1 MASSTVRGD
10 TAVGKSHRRSR
21 GWRILETL
29 AWTTSLA
36 CLAVWAGLSL
46 TGSISAHRD
55 VAQFVAWQQ
64 GASPDPSH
72 PDLSLWSPKRI
83 QAWQDAQKTPAP
95 AALAVLR
102 IRRLGIEVP
111 VLEGTDDWTL
121 NRAVGHIE
129 DTANP
134 GTIGNVGIAGH
145 RDGFFRA
152 LKDIA
157 PGDALELA
165 TKGGT
170 ERYRIERV
178 WIVDPDDVS
187 VIAPMPTRAVT
198 LVTCYP
204 FYFIGSAPQRFIV
217 RAVPVARSES

>member
-1 MASSTVRGD
+1 MTSSTVGAVAKLRG
-10 TAVGKSHRRSR
+10 RSR
-21 GWRILETL
+21 GWRVLEVV
-29 AWTTSLA
+29 AWTTGIL
-36 CLAVWAGLSL
+36 GLVIWGGL
-46 TGSISAHRD
+46 YVTGRASAHRD
-55 VAQFVAWQQ
+55 VAQFVAWQH

-72 PDLSLWSPKRI
+72 PDFSLWSPKRI
-83 QAWQDAQKTPAP
+83 QAWQDTRKAPEP

-121 NRAVGHIE
+121 NRAAGHIE
-129 DTANP
+129 DTAHP

-157 PGDALELA
+157 LGDTLELA

-170 ERYRIERV
+170 ERYRVERV

-187 VIAPMPTRAVT
+187 VIAPLRTRAVT

-217 RAVPVARSES
+217 RAVPATPAES

>member
-1 MASSTVRGD
+1 MASSTVA
-10 TAVGKSHRRSR
+10 AVGTTHQRSR
-21 GWRILETL
+21 RWRILEAA
-29 AWTTSLA
+29 AWTTGVVCLLVWGGLYVTGLA
-36 CLAVWAGLSL
+36 
-46 TGSISAHRD
+46 SAHRD
-55 VAQFVAWQQ
+55 VAQFVAWQR
-64 GASPDPSH
+64 GATPDLSH

-83 QAWQDAQKTPAP
+83 QAWQDARNAPAP

-102 IRRLGIEVP
+102 IARLGIEVP

-129 DTANP
+129 DTAKP
-134 GTIGNVGIAGH
+134 GAVGNVGIAGH

-157 PGDALELA
+157 AGDALELA
-165 TKGGT
+165 TTRGT

-187 VIAPMPTRAVT
+187 VIAPTPTRAVT

-217 RAVPVARSES
+217 RAVLASPAES